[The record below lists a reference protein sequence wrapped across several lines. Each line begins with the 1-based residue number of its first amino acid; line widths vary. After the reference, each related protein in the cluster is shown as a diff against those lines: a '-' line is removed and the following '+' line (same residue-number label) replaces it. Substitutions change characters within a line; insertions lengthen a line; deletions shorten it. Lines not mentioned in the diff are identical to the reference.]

1 MTQETPTL
9 KPPEAPPPAEMETP
23 TAPAAPAE
31 APQEPAAPAEGAEA
45 VAEPTVEA
53 PPWAN
58 VTTEQ
63 GVDALFEIEDVKAFH
78 EDEKQKA
85 RDEGYQT
92 LQSHMQPTLQAN
104 QQQLAS
110 IGEAADGILNSLNKA
125 HREQTFSDEAV
136 SDLMRQHKGAF
147 AALNGTYQA
156 VGFWEGVRQ
165 YVQGIAQASGDMGL
179 ALPFIERLNR
189 MQHSTQAD
197 PITGE
202 RKPVGDPTFLPD
214 FVKKVTEKARK
225 EGDDV
230 GYKRGLKEGKAAKAA
245 TQQVPQGAGVLAPGS
260 PAGSGKNPAEAWAS
274 AGFPDH
280 GPLKEAYQ
288 ASLGNEAI

>member
-9 KPPEAPPPAEMETP
+9 NPPEAPPPAEMETP
-23 TAPAAPAE
+23 TAPAAPTE
-31 APQEPAAPAEGAEA
+31 APQEPAAPAEGAEG
-45 VAEPTVEA
+45 VTEPTVEA

-58 VTTEQ
+58 VTAEQ
-63 GVDALFEIEDVKAFH
+63 GIDALFEVEDVKAFH
-78 EDEKQKA
+78 EGAKQKA

-104 QQQLAS
+104 QQQLTS
-110 IGEAADGILNSLNKA
+110 IGEAADSILTSLSKA
-125 HREQTFSDEAV
+125 HREGALTDEAV

-156 VGFWEGVRQ
+156 AGYWEGVRQ

-189 MQHSTQAD
+189 MQYSTQAD

-202 RKPVGDPTFLPD
+202 RKPVGDPAFLPD
-214 FVKKVTEKARK
+214 FVKKVTEKAHK
-225 EGDDV
+225 EGDDA
-230 GYKRGLKEGKAAKAA
+230 GYKRGLKEGKSAKAA
-245 TQQVPQGAGVLAPGS
+245 QQPVGPGAGVLAPGS
-260 PAGSGKNPAEAWAS
+260 PAGGRSEDEILKDPTTPVEQLMEIRARQKA
-274 AGFPDH
+274 AG
-280 GPLKEAYQ
+280 G
-288 ASLGNEAI
+288 